1 MYRDNIFD
9 MLLHNAYQAQRTIKY
24 CGVSGKTKEYPQRM
38 SMKKK
43 KMLTIRGK
51 YFEMMEKV

>member
-43 KMLTIRGK
+43 KC
-51 YFEMMEKV
+51 